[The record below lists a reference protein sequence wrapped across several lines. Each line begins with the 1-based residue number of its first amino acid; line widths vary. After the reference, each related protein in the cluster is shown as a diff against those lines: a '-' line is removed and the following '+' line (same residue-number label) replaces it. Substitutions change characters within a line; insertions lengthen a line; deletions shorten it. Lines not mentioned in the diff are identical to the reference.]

1 MGQNYNIYIHN
12 AKGGYG
18 VNGSGNGQK
27 KTTSD
32 NFNVK
37 KTPGQLNHA
46 LRQGIPMAFTAMAVV
61 NQTMEVIGY
70 LSQEVG
76 GNPMVSMGY
85 NNFKKSLSWATNPIT
100 AITSSAKAYVET
112 RKENIK
118 ISEEREATGNSVINN
133 YEGKVS

>member
-18 VNGSGNGQK
+18 VNGQK

-37 KTPGQLNHA
+37 KIPGQANHA
-46 LRQGIPMAFTAMAVV
+46 LRQVIPMAFTAMAVV
-61 NQTMEVIGY
+61 NQTIEVIGY

-85 NNFKKSLSWATNPIT
+85 SNFKKSLSWATNPIT